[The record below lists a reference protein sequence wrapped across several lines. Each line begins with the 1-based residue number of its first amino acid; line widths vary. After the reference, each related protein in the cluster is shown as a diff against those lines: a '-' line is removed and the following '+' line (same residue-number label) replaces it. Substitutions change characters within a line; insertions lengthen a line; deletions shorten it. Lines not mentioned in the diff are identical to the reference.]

1 MARSCHFSPSSF
13 TLNETKLSVRL
24 SRVTEAPLPP
34 PYDRLPRLIAEGARA
49 ADTNALRGALLANM
63 LRFAKAASPF
73 YRDRIPDVLLQAG
86 ASAALWPTVRRL
98 TKDELRAN
106 DAAIKVA
113 ATPPFAG
120 TARESWTSGATGA
133 PFNCRVS
140 ALADR
145 MNAAV
150 LARFYRWWEIDGA
163 KDLLHITIDREG
175 YRDRPPAETRQGWVD
190 GDTRGKYHRLT
201 ISTGLDAQ
209 LDHIAALRPAYLK
222 TFGVHLGAL
231 ALRARERKMDLGF
244 DAIMSGGVPLLA
256 DERRL
261 AGEVFKCRVADI
273 YGSEELGIIA
283 VQCPRCENY
292 HPALE
297 TMHFEVLRDDG
308 MPAHAGETGR
318 VVATSFLNFAMP
330 LIRFEVGDRVERAQ
344 GACPNGPIS
353 LARIV
358 GREKHMFTQPDGQR
372 FLPYVSLEE
381 IASLGPIDRF
391 RFVQTGSAT
400 IEFRYTLSR
409 PGDIDRARLDQ
420 VARKY
425 LGAFDVVAAPMGDAD
440 QVPNRKQLVFE
451 SMI

>member
-1 MARSCHFSPSSF
+1 
-13 TLNETKLSVRL
+13 
-24 SRVTEAPLPP
+24 VTEAQLPP
-34 PYDRLPRLIAEGARA
+34 PYDRLPRLIAEGASPA
-49 ADTNALRGALLANM
+49 ETNALRGALLANM

-73 YRDRIPDVLLQAG
+73 YRDRIPDALLSPG

-113 ATPPFAG
+113 TTPPFAG
-120 TARESWTSGATGA
+120 AARESWTSGATGA

-145 MNAAV
+145 MNGAV
-150 LARFYRWWEIDGA
+150 LARFYRWWDIDGA

-175 YRDRPPAETRQGWVD
+175 YRDRPPIETHQGWVE
-190 GDTRGKYHRLT
+190 GDPRGKYHRLT
-201 ISTGLDAQ
+201 VSTGLDAQ
-209 LDHIAALRPAYLK
+209 LDRIAMLKPAYLK
-222 TFGVHLGAL
+222 TFAVHLGAL
-231 ALRARERKMDLGF
+231 ALRARERRMDIAF
-244 DAIMSGGVPLLA
+244 EAIMSGGVPLLA

-261 AGEVFKCRVADI
+261 AGEVFKCHVADI

-283 VQCPRCENY
+283 VQCPRCEHY

-308 MPAHAGETGR
+308 FSARTAESGR
-318 VVATSFLNFAMP
+318 VVATSYLNFAMP
-330 LIRFEVGDRVERAQ
+330 LIRFEIGDRVELAQ
-344 GACPNGPIS
+344 GVCPNGPIG

-358 GREKHMFTQPDGQR
+358 GREKHMFTQPDGLR

-381 IASLGPIDRF
+381 VANLGPIDRF
-391 RFVQTGSAT
+391 RFVQTGRAT

-409 PGDIDRARLDQ
+409 AGEIDHARLQ
-420 VARKY
+420 NVARKY
-425 LGAFDVVAAPMGDAD
+425 LGAFDVVAVPMADAD
-440 QVPNRKQLVFE
+440 QVRSRKHLVFE
-451 SMI
+451 SLI

>member
-1 MARSCHFSPSSF
+1 M
-13 TLNETKLSVRL
+13 
-24 SRVTEAPLPP
+24 TEAPLQP
-34 PYDRLPRLIAEGARA
+34 PYDRLPRLIAEGAPA
-49 ADTNALRGALLANM
+49 AEASAVRGALLANM

-73 YRDRIPDVLLQAG
+73 YRDRIPDALLQPN
-86 ASAALWPTVRRL
+86 ASAAIWPTVRRL

-113 ATPPFAG
+113 NTPPFAG
-120 TARESWTSGATGA
+120 ATRESWTSGATGA

-175 YRDRPPAETRQGWVD
+175 YRDRPPIEMRQGWVD

-201 ISTGLDAQ
+201 VSTGLDAQ

-244 DAIMSGGVPLLA
+244 DAVMSGGVPLLA

-261 AGEVFKCRVADI
+261 AAEVFKCRVADI

-292 HPALE
+292 HPSLE

-308 MPAHAGETGR
+308 APARAGETGR

-330 LIRFEVGDRVERAQ
+330 LIRFEVGDRVERAH
-344 GACPNGPIS
+344 GACPNGTVS

-391 RFVQTGSAT
+391 RFVQTGRAK
-400 IEFRYTLSR
+400 IEFRYTLR
-409 PGDIDRARLDQ
+409 RTGEVDRERLEK

-425 LGAFDVVAAPMGDAD
+425 LGAFDVVAVPMGDAD
-440 QVPNRKQLVFE
+440 QMPNRKQLVFE
-451 SMI
+451 SLL